1 MIGDKRITEGSR
13 VSCKPV
19 TFGDGKRFTGRV
31 VYAHTGG
38 RWVTVEFE
46 VPGGKLRESFMR
58 EDVELIC

>member
-58 EDVELIC
+58 EDVELI